1 MPKIESRAELSSR
14 TGARESSEQ
23 LLAVNPSHRFFCAT
37 GVKGAS
43 AAAPI

>member
-23 LLAVNPSHRFFCAT
+23 LLAVNPGCRFFCAT
-37 GVKGAS
+37 SGKGSS
-43 AAAPI
+43 APFPA